1 MVAHADAQFQELA
14 VQRLVVAQEVE
25 YCFAAVEVVRPAGIE
40 ERLVCQAQEELRRRV
55 DRSRVG
61 VRGEREVMGQHD
73 KRP

>member
-40 ERLVCQAQEELRRRV
+40 ERLVCQAQEELRRV

-61 VRGEREVMGQHD
+61 VRGEREV
-73 KRP
+73 